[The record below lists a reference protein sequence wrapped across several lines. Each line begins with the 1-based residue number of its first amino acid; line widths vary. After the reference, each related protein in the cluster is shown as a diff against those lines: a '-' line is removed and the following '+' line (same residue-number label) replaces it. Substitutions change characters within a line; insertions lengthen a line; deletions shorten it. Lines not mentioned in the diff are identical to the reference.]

1 MLVFCFLWVF
11 WWIIFVV
18 FALFWSQILPNYYQM
33 QGNEQLLSFAEIG
46 LHDDEVA
53 EEKWAGLARL
63 HSEIEM
69 NWQMS
74 VSCDTGK
81 LHLGGKS

>member
-1 MLVFCFLWVF
+1 
-11 WWIIFVV
+11 
-18 FALFWSQILPNYYQM
+18 M